1 MFLLDMWRMACLRNF
16 LKFQFQNSKSSNF
29 RICFWMM
36 KRKCCQ
42 CCVHAEADTKH
53 DGARSH
59 IWKGAHAALKTS
71 ISSYRKT
78 LFPSTLINSRKR
90 FSQIEIWEN
99 FANTPIKT
107 YSKNNSKHFQ
117 QNKNTNPTFRTLLPY
132 ETLLLQSITKIQ
144 FKDREQPPVEMNYTD
159 LGKVLSELFRPLV
172 KNYLLLFLV
181 VFSSFKVI
189 PSLQKIDY
197 QL

>member
-1 MFLLDMWRMACLRNF
+1 MYNNLYIYIGAIGIYDYIYYYEAFSKNE
-16 LKFQFQNSKSSNF
+16 KSS
-29 RICFWMM
+29 
-36 KRKCCQ
+36 
-42 CCVHAEADTKH
+42 
-53 DGARSH
+53 
-59 IWKGAHAALKTS
+59 
-71 ISSYRKT
+71 
-78 LFPSTLINSRKR
+78 
-90 FSQIEIWEN
+90 
-99 FANTPIKT
+99 
-107 YSKNNSKHFQ
+107 
-117 QNKNTNPTFRTLLPY
+117 KNTNPRPQTLVRPK
-132 ETLLLQSITKIQ
+132 TLVSQSITKIQ

>member
-1 MFLLDMWRMACLRNF
+1 MKFGYFVEVILKKVACRINVHVEFLCILD
-16 LKFQFQNSKSSNF
+16 
-29 RICFWMM
+29 I
-36 KRKCCQ
+36 
-42 CCVHAEADTKH
+42 
-53 DGARSH
+53 
-59 IWKGAHAALKTS
+59 
-71 ISSYRKT
+71 
-78 LFPSTLINSRKR
+78 
-90 FSQIEIWEN
+90 
-99 FANTPIKT
+99 
-107 YSKNNSKHFQ
+107 Q

-159 LGKVLSELFRPLV
+159 LDKVLSELFRPLV